1 MSSLFVY
8 GTLGPGRPNAHI
20 LENIGG
26 QWAEGWVNG
35 TLRNEG
41 WGADLGYPGIVL
53 DDAANQVKGFVF
65 SSEHLNANWKLL
77 DDFEGEGYERVPVQV
92 TLNSGERVDSFIY
105 MLKTN

>member
-35 TLRNEG
+35 TLRHEG
-41 WGADLGYPGIVL
+41 WGSRFRL
-53 DDAANQVKGFVF
+53 
-65 SSEHLNANWKLL
+65 
-77 DDFEGEGYERVPVQV
+77 
-92 TLNSGERVDSFIY
+92 SGNCTR
-105 MLKTN
+105 